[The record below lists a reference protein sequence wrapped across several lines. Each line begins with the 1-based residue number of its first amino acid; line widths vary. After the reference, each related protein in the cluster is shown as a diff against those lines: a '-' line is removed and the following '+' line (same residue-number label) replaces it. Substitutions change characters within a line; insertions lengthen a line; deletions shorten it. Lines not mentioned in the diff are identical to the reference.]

1 MLTIYGKSGQYC
13 DGFSRRGF
21 LKIGALAAGGLTL
34 PELLRAEA
42 AAGAKATGKSI
53 INIYLPGGPS
63 HMDMFDLKP
72 DAPKEYRGE
81 FHPINTQ
88 VSGFQI
94 CELFPKLAK
103 ISKKFSVV
111 RSITGLRDDH
121 TPVHSD
127 SGWWSSDMRQ
137 MGGRP
142 GIGSVISKLWGT
154 SQVTQRGAVPTFV
167 DITRW
172 TSDGFLGKSY
182 AGYRPDGEARQ
193 NLKLNGGVTLD
204 RLGDRKH
211 LLENLDGLRRDADHT
226 GMMKAMDSFTQR
238 AVNLVTSGELAKA
251 LDLAKEDPRNRDRY
265 GVEQHGENHRFLMA
279 RRLISAGVR
288 CVAFSWG
295 SWDTHGQNF
304 QILRNQLPP
313 LDQALSALID
323 DLDAH
328 GQLESTIIVMSGEF
342 GRTPRVNGGAGRD
355 HWPAASSFFLAGGGM
370 RHGQAIGSTNRLGEV
385 PKERPY
391 HIQNVFHTV
400 YKTLG
405 IDADSVTITDSN
417 GRPQYLVD
425 HRDEVRE
432 LIA

>member
-1 MLTIYGKSGQYC
+1 
-13 DGFSRRGF
+13 
-21 LKIGALAAGGLTL
+21 
-34 PELLRAEA
+34 
-42 AAGAKATGKSI
+42 
-53 INIYLPGGPS
+53 
-63 HMDMFDLKP
+63 
-72 DAPKEYRGE
+72 
-81 FHPINTQ
+81 
-88 VSGFQI
+88 
-94 CELFPKLAK
+94 
-103 ISKKFSVV
+103 
-111 RSITGLRDDH
+111 
-121 TPVHSD
+121 
-127 SGWWSSDMRQ
+127 
-137 MGGRP
+137 
-142 GIGSVISKLWGT
+142 
-154 SQVTQRGAVPTFV
+154 
-167 DITRW
+167 
-172 TSDGFLGKSY
+172 
-182 AGYRPDGEARQ
+182 
-193 NLKLNGGVTLD
+193 
-204 RLGDRKH
+204 
-211 LLENLDGLRRDADHT
+211 
-226 GMMKAMDSFTQR
+226 MMKAMDSFTQR

-328 GQLESTIIVMSGEF
+328 GQLESTIIMMSGEF